1 MVPKPELMR
10 AAAGILALSVGAAAP
25 GSAQS
30 AASQEVP
37 IFGTGVRV
45 VAVPVFV
52 TDKSGRAVEGL
63 TAADFEI
70 KDQKHRVPI
79 VAFQA
84 VDASAPDL
92 PTPNAGLLVQAAA
105 RRQILF
111 LFDLSFSTPT
121 GVVKARRAAIQLTR
135 TALAPGDLVAAATY
149 SQSGIRVL
157 IGFSPDHEQ
166 VARAIESLGLREDR
180 GLQDPLSL
188 AWELGINPT
197 GLGLPTDVGTPRQEE
212 LDSFFIDQLKM
223 QWRADN
229 LHYGQRV
236 NAFLGG
242 LSRLAGM
249 LDGLQGR
256 KHVILLSGGFDQWV
270 LQGERGMDRRNSEQA
285 ILQGQLSDVQG
296 DHYFGDATSG
306 NRLRQIY
313 DALAASDTVIHTVE
327 IGGMAARKAGMEQV
341 ENAGQEDLARGRDS
355 LANLASSTG
364 GRFVHD
370 ANDLVAGLHEILDAT
385 RYYYVLAFEP
395 SDDHAAG
402 KLRKLSV
409 DVKREGLSV
418 SHRAAYVLPDPARA
432 KDSASWQVQAAE
444 TIAKGLSGGPIA
456 LRAVGV
462 PYRDANGATRLPVV
476 LEIDGRSLAG
486 AGVHELKLQIYGYA
500 FDGMSRVRDAFA
512 LSPAFDLDKL
522 GASIRERNVQ
532 VITSFVVPEG
542 PADLRFLV
550 RDPATGRAGS
560 LRLELSVPSFAG
572 PQLVLSAPLFVDDPR
587 TRVVVPAATRGNPV
601 LQIPFRLAERAFT
614 PDAWPTLKQGHGPRG
629 LRLRVERRRRR
640 RSAAL
645 RGEGRAA
652 GRGGGPLC
660 AGGRVGPGRSR
671 CGRLRARGD
680 ERRPGFVAERGAGA
694 AGEARRPGDGCHR
707 LDGGGCPG
715 GVRRGPPDGVDP
727 RGTGASLS
735 FPRDT
740 ACLRVQTPECAGPR
754 SGHQG
759 NFVTRSGAP
768 IGGSGM
774 ARAHSLPNPRVQWL

>member
-285 ILQGQLSDVQG
+285 ILEGQLSDVQG

-476 LEIDGRSLAG
+476 LEIDGRSLAR

-522 GASIRERNVQ
+522 GASIRERNAA
-532 VITSFVVPEG
+532 G
-542 PADLRFLV
+542 HHLV
-550 RDPATGRAGS
+550 RRARRACGSPLPGARHGHGARGLAALGAERAVVRRAAAGPVIAPLRGRPEDARRGARGDPRQSRTPDSVPAGGAGVHTGRMAHAQAGSGREVCVFAWSAAGAAGPPRYEVKAELLDAEGAHSVLVAGSAQVVHDADGFERVVMNVDPGSSRSGEPVLRVRLVDPATGATGS
-560 LRLELSVPSFAG
+560 TEVA
-572 PQLVLSAPLFVDDPR
+572 V
-587 TRVVVPAATRGNPV
+587 
-601 LQIPFRLAERAFT
+601 
-614 PDAWPTLKQGHGPRG
+614 
-629 LRLRVERRRRR
+629 RVE
-640 RSAAL
+640 
-645 RGEGRAA
+645 
-652 GRGGGPLC
+652 
-660 AGGRVGPGRSR
+660 
-671 CGRLRARGD
+671 
-680 ERRPGFVAERGAGA
+680 
-694 AGEARRPGDGCHR
+694 
-707 LDGGGCPG
+707 
-715 GVRRGPPDGVDP
+715 
-727 RGTGASLS
+727 
-735 FPRDT
+735 
-740 ACLRVQTPECAGPR
+740 
-754 SGHQG
+754 
-759 NFVTRSGAP
+759 
-768 IGGSGM
+768 
-774 ARAHSLPNPRVQWL
+774 